1 MKAVVL
7 VGGEG
12 TRLQPLT
19 FTMPKQMLPVAEVT
33 VIERVLAHLAGH
45 GVTHA
50 VLSLG
55 YQPDAFITAFPD
67 DHAAGVALSYAI
79 DPEPLDTAGAVR
91 FAAAAAGVDET
102 FIVVNGDVLTD
113 IDVSALVAFHRSRN
127 AEGTIAL
134 TRVED
139 PSAFGVV
146 PIDEDGR
153 VKAFVEKP
161 PRESAPTNLINAGAY
176 VLEPSVL
183 ARIPQGR
190 SSIERQVFPAMV
202 PSGRLYA
209 MSSPAYWMDV
219 GTPVTYL
226 RAQLDLI
233 DGVRGSPPA
242 RGAVRSGDRVWRIGS
257 PVVDGAVVGP
267 VLVGDAAYVAAAA
280 RVERAIV
287 GAGARVEAGAV
298 VRDSVLLPGSL
309 VRAGAVVN
317 GSVVGERAVIG
328 ERARLFELT
337 VVGGGARVEPD
348 TELSGAR
355 VQVGTVQ

>member
-19 FTMPKQMLPVAEVT
+19 FTTPKQMLPVAEVT

-45 GVTHA
+45 GVTEA

-55 YQPDAFITAFPD
+55 YQPDAFLTAFPD

-91 FAAAAAGVDET
+91 FAATARGVDDT
-102 FIVVNGDVLTD
+102 FVVVNGDVLTD
-113 IDVSALVAFHRSRN
+113 LDVTDLVAFHRARG

-134 TRVED
+134 TKVED

-146 PIDEDGR
+146 AVDDQGR
-153 VKAFVEKP
+153 VEAFVEKP
-161 PRESAPTNLINAGAY
+161 SPDQAPSDLINAGTY

-183 ARIPQGR
+183 DRIPEGR
-190 SSIERQVFPAMV
+190 SSIERLVFPSMV
-202 PSGRLYA
+202 PDGCLFAR
-209 MSSPAYWMDV
+209 SSPAYWVDV

-226 RAQLDLI
+226 RAQLDLL
-233 DGVRGSPPA
+233 DGVRGFPPA
-242 RGAVRSGDRVWRIGS
+242 PGAHDAGGGVWTLGH
-257 PVVDGAVVGP
+257 PVVDGAVLAP
-267 VLVGDAAYVAAAA
+267 VLVGDAAYVAGPA

-287 GAGARVEAGAV
+287 GSGARVEAGAV

-309 VRAGAVVN
+309 VRSGAVVEH
-317 GSVVGERAVIG
+317 SVVGERAVIG
-328 ERARLFELT
+328 ERACVADLT
-337 VVGGGARVEPD
+337 VVGGGAAVAPD
-348 TELSGAR
+348 SQLRGAR
-355 VQVGTVQ
+355 VR